1 MTVMEKKRGR
11 DPLEK
16 IWRLAGGKES
26 LYIVGGTVR
35 DLLLGDEV
43 TDFDITGDIDPRKLG
58 RDFARATK
66 GTVVPIGERF
76 GTTRVVNSDG
86 IFDFTIFRGETIQ
99 EDLRDRDIT
108 FNAMAYPLGRLIREG
123 FDAAYVIDPSSGRAD
138 LERKI
143 VRVLSEKS
151 ITDDPVRIFRIFRFS
166 SAYGFL
172 IDRRSRKWASGNAP
186 TLRRVPG
193 ERVREEIFNVFRG
206 GSFTRILRTP
216 DFITLVSCFAGTQID
231 EREARKRI
239 RRLLSRVESPSY
251 APVRDVFFEELSAG
265 RRAIDNLLL
274 LTLFWDEGVELLHR
288 DLFQRFRLSRKEK
301 NFLARISG
309 VMRRGLFP
317 PRGASPLKPETFVD
331 AGSFLPHLVLFAD
344 GLSAFGKRR
353 NMVEKTIRF
362 FIEKRNLIEKREI
375 PWISEKSMIHHL
387 IKRGNKPKET
397 LRGLL
402 SETLAGAIKNEQD
415 MLKYI
420 DNCSIKG

>member
-1 MTVMEKKRGR
+1 MNEMEKKRGR
-11 DPLEK
+11 DSLEE
-16 IWRLAGGKES
+16 IWRLAGGKKS

-35 DLLLGDEV
+35 DLILGDEV
-43 TDFDITGDIDPRKLG
+43 IDFDITGDIDPRKLG

-76 GTTRVVNSDG
+76 GTTRVVNREG
-86 IFDFTIFRGETIQ
+86 IFDFTVLRGETIN

-108 FNAMAYPLGRLIREG
+108 FNAMAYPLGRLIRDG
-123 FDAAYVIDPSSGRAD
+123 FDAAYVIDPSSGMQD

-151 ITDDPVRIFRIFRFS
+151 ITDDPVRIFRIFRFA
-166 SAYGFL
+166 SAYGFI
-172 IDRRSRKWASGNAP
+172 IDRRSRKWASRNAP
-186 TLRRVPG
+186 TLRGVPG

-206 GSFTRILRTP
+206 AFFTRILRTP
-216 DFITLVSCFAGTQID
+216 DFITLVSCFAGTQLD

-239 RRLLSRVESPSY
+239 RRLLRRVDSPAY
-251 APVRDVFFEELSAG
+251 DPVRDVFFKELSAG

-274 LTLFWDEGVELLHR
+274 LTLFWEDEAEFLPR
-288 DLFQRFRLSRKEK
+288 DLFQRFRLSRKEN
-301 NFLARISG
+301 NFLVRISA

-331 AGSFLPHLVLFAD
+331 SGSFLPHLVLFAD
-344 GLSAFGKRR
+344 GLNAFGNRR

-375 PWISEKSMIHHL
+375 PWISEKSIINHL
-387 IKRGNKPKET
+387 IKRGKKPKET
-397 LRGLL
+397 LRGIIA
-402 SETLAGAIKNEQD
+402 ETLAGAIKNKQD

-420 DNCSIKG
+420 DNSSIK

>member
-1 MTVMEKKRGR
+1 
-11 DPLEK
+11 
-16 IWRLAGGKES
+16 
-26 LYIVGGTVR
+26 VGGTVR
-35 DLLLGDEV
+35 DLILGDEV
-43 TDFDITGDIDPRKLG
+43 ADFDITGDIDPRKLG

-76 GTTRVVNSDG
+76 GTTRVVNREG
-86 IFDFTIFRGETIQ
+86 IFDFTVFRGETIH
-99 EDLRDRDIT
+99 EDLCDRDIT

-123 FDAAYVIDPSSGRAD
+123 FDAAYVIDPSSGRQD
-138 LERKI
+138 LARKI

-151 ITDDPVRIFRIFRFS
+151 ITDDPVRIFRIFRFA

-172 IDRRSRKWASGNAP
+172 IDRRSRKWASRNAP
-186 TLRRVPG
+186 TLRQVPG

-206 GSFTRILRTP
+206 AFFTRILRTP
-216 DFITLVSCFAGTQID
+216 DFITLVSCFAGTQLD
-231 EREARKRI
+231 ERDARIRI
-239 RRLLSRVESPSY
+239 RRLLRRVDSSAY
-251 APVRDVFFEELSAG
+251 DPVRDVFFKELSAG

-274 LTLFWDEGVELLHR
+274 LTLFWEDGAEFLPR

-344 GLSAFGKRR
+344 GLNAFGNRR

-387 IKRGNKPKET
+387 IKRGKNPKET
-397 LRGLL
+397 LRGIIA
-402 SETLAGAIKNEQD
+402 ETLAGAMKNEQD

-420 DNCSIKG
+420 DNLSIKR